1 MTPAEKISAAQA
13 KREEARH
20 IELEA
25 LVRPFAVHLKEEL
38 WRREGQWRV
47 PEKQRAL
54 LREIPADDV
63 AAAVIRSIIGLL
75 WRRKYDKDTGQWDVH
90 REEEVQTVG
99 RAVGRNV
106 LRAYVRTQFPDLSR
120 RLTDLKL
127 ASIKPKKMRRALNLG
142 ELTKIGYYLTDALH
156 VAVPELLDLHDS
168 RRKRVRSKQGKST
181 WRGPPQAPVCLSPKT
196 DGDDRFGFSTLLAAC
211 DRRPMIEPPL
221 PWGNKTE
228 S

>member
-38 WRREGQWRV
+38 WKREGQWRV
-47 PEKQRAL
+47 QEKQRAL
-54 LREIPADDV
+54 LREIPADDL

-106 LRAYVRTQFPDLSR
+106 RSEEHTSELQSLAYLVCRLLLEKKKSNAHPTTITVLRTCNSR
-120 RLTDLKL
+120 
-127 ASIKPKKMRRALNLG
+127 S
-142 ELTKIGYYLTDALH
+142 
-156 VAVPELLDLHDS
+156 
-168 RRKRVRSKQGKST
+168 
-181 WRGPPQAPVCLSPKT
+181 
-196 DGDDRFGFSTLLAAC
+196 
-211 DRRPMIEPPL
+211 
-221 PWGNKTE
+221 
-228 S
+228 